1 MRSEIQKRVQKLCS
15 KMSQATSV
23 DAILAPNLNVNNFN
37 VFNSDENSVR
47 EEFYRNLEASFFNL
61 TLFGANSIEH
71 LFEREKS
78 KRFLVDRPNLVS
90 RSGRRRRDQKGEL
103 SL

>member
-1 MRSEIQKRVQKLCS
+1 
-15 KMSQATSV
+15 MSQATSV

-78 KRFLVDRPNLVS
+78 KRFFVDRPHLVS